1 MRTSDSIEVV
11 YDYIKDQIV
20 SKGIFP
26 GNRLIE
32 EDIARK
38 TGVSRISVRGA
49 LAKLE
54 NEGYVESSPNRSAC
68 LVNPTREEM
77 MHVRDMRLLLE
88 LEAARLAIDKITED
102 GIAAMEKK
110 VEECKLFIENF
121 NVSEYVVVNRELHWE
136 IIGACGNPYIEKFL
150 NEIYNKYAIYMMFF
164 DNSEIGAAIESHTA
178 ILDAVKRRDIKALE
192 EALKNDFYD
201 IDYLG

>member
-1 MRTSDSIEVV
+1 MRTSDSIDIV
-11 YDYIKDQIV
+11 YNYIKQQIV

-68 LVNPTREEM
+68 LVTPTREEM
-77 MHVRDMRLLLE
+77 QHVRDMRLLLE
-88 LEAARLAIDKITED
+88 LEAARLAIDNITEE
-102 GIAAMEKK
+102 GIAVMEQK
-110 VEECKLFIENF
+110 VEECKLFIEEF
-121 NVSEYVVVNRELHWE
+121 NVSEYVIVNRELHWE

-164 DNSEIGAAIESHTA
+164 DNSEIGTAIESHTA
-178 ILDAVKRRDIKALE
+178 ILEAVKKRDIKALE
-192 EALKNDFYD
+192 EALKQDFYG
-201 IDYLG
+201 IDYIK

>member
-1 MRTSDSIEVV
+1 MRTSDSIEIV
-11 YDYIKDQIV
+11 YNYIKEQIA

-54 NEGYVESSPNRSAC
+54 NEGYVESTPNHSAC
-68 LVNPTREEM
+68 LVTPTREEM
-77 MHVRDMRLLLE
+77 IHVQDMRLLLE
-88 LEAARLAIDKITED
+88 LEAARLAIDNITEE
-102 GIAAMEKK
+102 GIAIMEKK
-110 VEECKLFIENF
+110 VEECKSFIEDF
-121 NVSEYVVVNRELHWE
+121 NVSEYLVVNRELHWE

-164 DNSEIGAAIESHTA
+164 DNSEIGQAVESHTK
-178 ILDAVKRRDIKALE
+178 ILNAVKNRDLAALQ
-192 EALKNDFYD
+192 EALKSDFYG
-201 IDYLG
+201 INYL